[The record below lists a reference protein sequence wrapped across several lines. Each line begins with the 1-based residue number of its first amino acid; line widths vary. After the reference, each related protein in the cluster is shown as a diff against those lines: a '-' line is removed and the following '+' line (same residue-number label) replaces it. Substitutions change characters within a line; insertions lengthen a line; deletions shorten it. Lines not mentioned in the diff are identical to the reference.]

1 VSPKAGDSTPV
12 DGALGIHLSSGRF
25 KIDEPYVLATS
36 KEIKFKT
43 LISLL

>member
-1 VSPKAGDSTPV
+1 MPV
-12 DGALGIHLSSGRF
+12 DAALCIHLGSERF